1 MGTTFCPPCP
11 LPTNIYQ
18 EIPGQES
25 MNMKEGE
32 LESLRSRHFIPPT
45 ASQGRLSVNSFQ
57 KGPHEARAPWSTAI
71 FYLQNCWPELLQG
84 SAHVWLAIGASTAP
98 GRYTKQHSGRWGGLW
113 NNAATPYIFN
123 QDLKLEPIL
132 LQLVPA
138 WEASQGILDPCSR
151 VYSLGP
157 AVQRGYWFPSLWSW
171 VLTTDASPDLGQNK
185 E

>member
-1 MGTTFCPPCP
+1 MGTACP

-32 LESLRSRHFIPPT
+32 LESLSSGHFFPPR
-45 ASQGRLSVNSFQ
+45 ASQGRLSVNSSQ

-113 NNAATPYIFN
+113 NNAATPYIFY

-157 AVQRGYWFPSLWSW
+157 AV
-171 VLTTDASPDLGQNK
+171 
-185 E
+185 